1 MWSSNGNLDAGKG
14 AKTSVS
20 APPPPLYSFDIDWI
34 CAADI
39 KGAVSGAG
47 IATLQSEPGVP
58 VGDANL
64 IAPRGSVD
72 AGAAGIRITG
82 NLNIAELQVL
92 NAFNVEVQGTTI
104 GIPTAPAPNLGAL
117 TTASNAAAAT
127 QQATAP
133 AQPSN
138 NDRPSI
144 IIVEVLGYGGGD
156 GMPPQQL
163 QEENRRKG
171 EERRSQIDG
180 GYDPYSPVHLL
191 GNGKLTEREKRK
203 LSVHEKNNLEK
214 LIGQPDPL

>member
-1 MWSSNGNLDAGKG
+1 MR
-14 AKTSVS
+14 
-20 APPPPLYSFDIDWI
+20 
-34 CAADI
+34 C
-39 KGAVSGAG
+39 
-47 IATLQSEPGVP
+47 
-58 VGDANL
+58 
-64 IAPRGSVD
+64 
-72 AGAAGIRITG
+72 

-104 GIPTAPAPNLGAL
+104 GIPTAPAPNLGVL

-191 GNGKLTEREKRK
+191 GNGKLTEREKRM
-203 LSVHEKNNLEK
+203 LSVDEKNNLEK

>member
-1 MWSSNGNLDAGKG
+1 LR
-14 AKTSVS
+14 
-20 APPPPLYSFDIDWI
+20 
-34 CAADI
+34 C
-39 KGAVSGAG
+39 
-47 IATLQSEPGVP
+47 
-58 VGDANL
+58 
-64 IAPRGSVD
+64 
-72 AGAAGIRITG
+72 
-82 NLNIAELQVL
+82 NLNIAALQVL
-92 NAFNVEVQGTTI
+92 NTFNVQVQGTTI

-144 IIVEVLGYGGGD
+144 TIVEVLGYGGGD

-180 GYDPYSPVHLL
+180 GYDPYSPVHPL
-191 GNGKLTEREKRK
+191 GNGKLTEREKRT
-203 LSVHEKNNLEK
+203 LSVDKKNK
-214 LIGQPDPL
+214 LGEADWAT